1 MKLHDFKI
9 GWRLLIKDPGYSSV
23 ILLGLSI
30 GFAVCF
36 LLLDY
41 VRYSFSFDTTVPQA
55 ERIFMSEMKPNLPG
69 QKWIEETPRPFLDV
83 AQQSGLV
90 ESSTVL
96 EPIFTAMKVGT
107 RVTKDVKLYAV
118 HASFINM
125 FALKPLAG
133 DLQAA
138 LTRPDMLAL
147 TETQAN
153 ILFGKKEVV
162 GKSLEID
169 GKSFVVA
176 ALLPDPPN
184 NSTIS
189 YTALTG
195 VNSAAWG
202 EDRRKQEY
210 EAWAMIEGGRL
221 FFKLKPGVSPAAL
234 TKVLQDAAAHS
245 PLTSQLP
252 PDLIKALAGKP
263 LLEMKLV
270 NLIDL
275 YFDNNTA
282 NKETSPRHGD
292 RKTVYGLAVV
302 AALIL
307 LLAVANYVNLATIRT
322 VGRQREIAMRK
333 VLGASL
339 TKLSRQFFTESI
351 LVTLLATAAGL
362 LLAELVLPVFAD
374 LMGRQLDSLL
384 TLTNLAAVLILGS
397 VVGLIAGAYPVWVAL
412 RVRPQMTLSGRGT
425 SETSG
430 ALSLRRALAVLQFS
444 TAMALAGITLAIA
457 WQTYFASH
465 IYPGFDT
472 KPLLVLNLPGQI
484 NSPTA
489 RSMRESI
496 SRIPGVSGITGAL
509 NLHPGHAYDNNVTPI
524 FRSTGEKAD
533 MPIAQVNTNFF
544 DVLGLPPLAGRLFDR
559 KVDGEEK
566 ANVAILSATAAHGLG
581 YLTPQAAIGQIVT
594 IGSGA
599 DSGAAARTMRV
610 VGVTPDIRF
619 VSLRSVPKPLIYF
632 PDLRAN
638 VLTVRFNGDM
648 QELERQLEALQAQYF
663 PNDTVSVRRMQSFF
677 TENYAED
684 LRLAKLLGL
693 ASLIAI
699 GIAAFGIYVLSAYSV
714 QRLSKQIVL
723 RKLFGAKRIAIGKL
737 VGREFIFIIAMG
749 ALLGL
754 PIAAWSIQRYL
765 SSFVENAPIGAWTLL
780 AAILIAL
787 LVTLISTLRHTSIA
801 MQMSPA
807 QALRD

>member
-9 GWRLLIKDPGYSSV
+9 GWRLLIKDPGYSAV
-23 ILLGLSI
+23 ILLSLSI

-69 QKWIEETPRPFLDV
+69 QKWIEGTPLPFLNV
-83 AQQSGLV
+83 GQQSGLV
-90 ESSTVL
+90 ESSSL
-96 EPIFTAMKVGT
+96 FEPVFIAMKVGT
-107 RVTKDVKLYAV
+107 RVTKDVKLYAA
-118 HASFINM
+118 HTSFINM
-125 FALKPLAG
+125 FAIKPLAG
-133 DLQAA
+133 DLQMA

-147 TETQAN
+147 TESQAN
-153 ILFGKKEVV
+153 ILFGNSQVV

-189 YTALTG
+189 YAALTG
-195 VNSAAWG
+195 VNSAAWD
-202 EDRRKQEY
+202 ENRRKEEY
-210 EAWAMIEGGRL
+210 EAWAMTEGGRL
-221 FFKLKPGVSPAAL
+221 FFKLKPGVSSSAL
-234 TKVLQDAAAHS
+234 TKVLQDASAKS
-245 PLTSQLP
+245 PITSQLP

-270 NLIDL
+270 NLSDL

-282 NKETSPRHGD
+282 DTQTNPRHGD

-307 LLAVANYVNLATIRT
+307 LLAVANYVNLATVRT

-333 VLGASL
+333 VLGAST
-339 TKLSRQFFTESI
+339 TKLSRQFFTESL
-351 LVTLLATAAGL
+351 LVALIATAAGL

-374 LMGRQLDSLL
+374 LMGRKLDSLL
-384 TLTNLAAVLILGS
+384 TLTNLAAVLLIGS
-397 VVGLIAGAYPVWVAL
+397 AVGLIASAYPVWVAL
-412 RVRPQMTLSGRGT
+412 RVRPQMTLSGRGA
-425 SETSG
+425 SETIG
-430 ALSLRRALAVLQFS
+430 ALSLRRTLTVLQFS
-444 TAMALAGITLAIA
+444 TAMALTGITLAIA

-465 IYPGFDT
+465 INPGFDT
-472 KPLLVLNLPGQI
+472 KPLLVLNLPGEI

-489 RSMRESI
+489 RSMRESVN
-496 SRIPGVSGITGAL
+496 RIPGVSGVTGAL
-509 NLHPGHAYDNNVTPI
+509 NLLPGHAYENNVTPI

-544 DVLGLPPLAGRLFDR
+544 DVLGLPALAGRLFDR
-559 KVDGEEK
+559 KLDGDEK
-566 ANVAILSATAAHGLG
+566 ASVAILSARAANDLG
-581 YLTPQAAIGQIVT
+581 YPTAQAAIGQIVT

-599 DSGAAARTMRV
+599 AARAMRI

-619 VSLRSVPKPLIYF
+619 VSLRSVPKPIIYF
-632 PDLRAN
+632 PDLRSN
-638 VLTVRFNGDM
+638 ILTVRFNGDM
-648 QELERQLEALQAQYF
+648 QELERQLEPLQTQYF
-663 PNDTVSVRRMQSFF
+663 PNSTVGMNRMQNFF

-699 GIAAFGIYVLSAYSV
+699 AIAAFGIYVLSAYSV
-714 QRLSKQIVL
+714 QRLTRQIVL
-723 RKLFGAKRIAIGKL
+723 RKLFGASRSAIGKL
-737 VGREFIFIIAMG
+737 VGREFIAVIAIG
-749 ALLGL
+749 ALIGL
-754 PIAAWSIQRYL
+754 PVAAWAIQRYL
-765 SSFVENAPIGAWTLL
+765 ASFVERAPIGAWTLL
-780 AAILIAL
+780 AAMFIAL
-787 LVTLISTLRHTSIA
+787 LVTLISTLRHTTIA
-801 MQMSPA
+801 MQISPA